1 MAGSPQNTSPQ
12 IVGWSNCQWGGACS
26 LHGPQKER
34 KNGKC
39 ITAASAQGTE
49 HYSYWVAA
57 LLWLLGKIWQ
67 DKEPRFCVCSD
78 MVNVPVSSWR
88 WKVSFFFKKLNRVD
102 LQCCVSF
109 CYTAQ
114 SFSYTTHTHTH
125 THTCIHLLWFIMG
138 YWIESS
144 PPVPYSRSL
153 LLTHSAYNILC
164 LLTPNSLSIPRRV
177 LFSSATTSLF
187 SASLCLF
194 LL

>member
-39 ITAASAQGTE
+39 VTAASAQGTE

-67 DKEPRFCVCSD
+67 DREPRFCVCSD

-88 WKVSFFFKKLNRVD
+88 WKVSFFLKNWIELIYNVV
-102 LQCCVSF
+102 LVS
-109 CYTAQ
+109 AIQ
-114 SFSYTTHTHTH
+114 HSHSVIPHTHTH
-125 THTCIHLLWFIMG
+125 ICIHLLWFIMG

-164 LLTPNSLSIPRRV
+164 LLTPNSLSIPPHV